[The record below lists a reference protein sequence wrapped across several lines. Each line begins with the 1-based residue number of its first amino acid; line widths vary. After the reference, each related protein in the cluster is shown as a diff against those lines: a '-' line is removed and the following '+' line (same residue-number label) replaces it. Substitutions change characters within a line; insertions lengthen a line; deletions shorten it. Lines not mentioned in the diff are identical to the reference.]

1 MNGLLDKHAPF
12 KKESK
17 YQLKLKTKPWIT
29 AAIHESILVK
39 NSLFKKYSKLK
50 DPVKKTETHDKYKN
64 YRNLLATI
72 IKKSKKK
79 YYNEFFKT
87 KINNIKNTWKGI
99 RNLISCKES
108 ASPYIHLLS
117 QENKTVSNPKKIV
130 NIFYDYFSTI
140 AEKTKAKVRFSNK
153 SFDEFLQHPNKNSSF
168 LRPTS
173 SDEITNLI
181 LSLYEGKSVGPNGLP
196 TKILKRRVISLC
208 S

>member
-1 MNGLLDKHAPF
+1 M
-12 KKESK
+12 
-17 YQLKLKTKPWIT
+17 
-29 AAIHESILVK
+29 
-39 NSLFKKYSKLK
+39 
-50 DPVKKTETHDKYKN
+50 
-64 YRNLLATI
+64 
-72 IKKSKKK
+72 
-79 YYNEFFKT
+79 
-87 KINNIKNTWKGI
+87 NNIKNTWKGI
-99 RNLISCKES
+99 RNLISWKQS

-117 QENKTVSNPKKIV
+117 QDNETVSNPKKIV
-130 NIFYDYFSTI
+130 NIFNDYFSTI

-208 S
+208 SWLIYLIFLFPQESFLLDLKFLKLFLFIKRTKIKMLKL